1 MKEYI
6 CGVIVTDQSS
16 KQALIQ
22 VNEAPKLIDKVLVS
36 ETINCIPR
44 NSIDGHYL
52 FALFFISSIFFMLLG
67 VGLRNLIYLS
77 IIQEYKNK

>member
-6 CGVIVTDQSS
+6 CGIVVKERSAD
-16 KQALIQ
+16 KALAQ
-22 VNEAPKLIDKVLVS
+22 VQEAPLLIDKVLVS
-36 ETINCIPR
+36 DTINCIPR

-52 FALFFISSIFFMLLG
+52 FAVFFISSIFFMLLG

-77 IIQEYKNK
+77 IVQEYKNK

>member
-36 ETINCIPR
+36 ETINYIPR
-44 NSIDGHYL
+44 NSIDAHYL
-52 FALFFISSIFFMLLG
+52 FALFFTSSVLFMLLG